1 MLRAQLRTDAG
12 DRETYLNIAQVYERG
27 RRYKEAEEAAR
38 AAEVLPGQARENEMV
53 WFLLGAIYERQKFFD
68 KAEQQ
73 FKKVLAVNP
82 KNAPVLNYYGY
93 MLGDLGIRL
102 DEAETLVQQALKE
115 DPYNGAY
122 LDSLGWIYFKE
133 NKLGASESTLRK
145 AVERE
150 RHDATIH
157 SHLGDLYAKLGRGD
171 LAAAEWEK
179 SLVEWRRS
187 LPADMEADKV
197 AELEK
202 KLSQSHDERRE
213 AVIQRMPEVRI
224 PALAKINL
232 RLDILGKRTDGFHE
246 LRTIFQ
252 TISLHDELRLRA
264 SRRPGIALSIDG
276 DQPLSAEPAEK
287 NLVYRAVDVLRQEL
301 KIRGGVEIELKK
313 TIPAGRGLGGGSS
326 DAAAALLGYLRLTK
340 KKLAAA
346 RLLEIASSLG
356 ADVPFF
362 LFGGRALGVNKGD
375 EIYPLPDIP
384 KLHVLVVSP
393 KEIHVPTPD
402 AYRWLEAKPFALT
415 KSAVNSK
422 LFEFCALSWSAQGSG
437 LSNDFEGP
445 VFRRHPRLDQI
456 KQELLQRGA
465 AEASLA
471 GSGSAVFGV
480 FPPHDQTFV
489 CETVSRER
497 YARLMR
503 TAE

>member
-1 MLRAQLRTDAG
+1 MPPATKG
-12 DRETYLNIAQVYERG
+12 
-27 RRYKEAEEAAR
+27 
-38 AAEVLPGQARENEMV
+38 NE
-53 WFLLGAIYERQKFFD
+53 Q
-68 KAEQQ
+68 
-73 FKKVLAVNP
+73 
-82 KNAPVLNYYGY
+82 
-93 MLGDLGIRL
+93 
-102 DEAETLVQQALKE
+102 
-115 DPYNGAY
+115 
-122 LDSLGWIYFKE
+122 
-133 NKLGASESTLRK
+133 
-145 AVERE
+145 
-150 RHDATIH
+150 
-157 SHLGDLYAKLGRGD
+157 
-171 LAAAEWEK
+171 
-179 SLVEWRRS
+179 
-187 LPADMEADKV
+187 
-197 AELEK
+197 
-202 KLSQSHDERRE
+202 
-213 AVIQRMPEVRI
+213 
-224 PALAKINL
+224 
-232 RLDILGKRTDGFHE
+232 
-246 LRTIFQ
+246 
-252 TISLHDELRLRA
+252 
-264 SRRPGIALSIDG
+264 
-276 DQPLSAEPAEK
+276 LSAEPAEK
-287 NLVYRAVDVLRQEL
+287 KLVYRAVDVLRQEL

-326 DAAAALLGYLRLTK
+326 DAAPALLGYLRLTK

-356 ADVPFF
+356 SDVPFF

-384 KLHVLVVSP
+384 RLHVLVVSP

-480 FPPHDQTFV
+480 FPSPVMARRAAVGFPHDQTFV

-503 TAE
+503 SAE